1 MTTRMQVVVTDD
13 WEEHD
18 GRGLT
23 DIGPDGSRHVISLDG
38 VVVELVLNAKNAAAL
53 RADMEPWLAA
63 GHRPGQDPLTAGAA
77 EPAPRERMQGQG
89 RRREVPGTR
98 DFYRELREWAAENG
112 LEIPQA
118 GRGDSKRNYVYTR
131 LLPPYLEWLQTEAAR
146 GQDGGTAAAR
156 LAMAA
161 LLGLPGAAPARED
174 AG

>member
-38 VVVELVLNAKNAAAL
+38 VVVELDLNAKNAAAL

-63 GHRPGQDPLTAGAA
+63 GHRPGQDPLPSDQLLAGK
-77 EPAPRERMQGQG
+77 PRKGQG
-89 RRREVPGTR
+89 VRREVPGTR